1 MSSSHKASC
10 LCGGVKFE
18 VTGPLRDVVACHCI
32 QCRKQT
38 GSYMSATGCS
48 DEALKMTSTNG
59 LTWYESTPGY
69 KRGFCS
75 TCGSTLFWK
84 AEGSDRIAIAA
95 GVFDEPL
102 GVALKGHIYC
112 DFAGDYYEI
121 AGGEFKEP
129 LSDSYSDA
137 KAED

>member
-1 MSSSHKASC
+1 MSAPQKASC
-10 LCGGVKFE
+10 LCGGVRFE
-18 VTGPLRDVVACHCI
+18 VTGGLRDVVACHCI

-38 GSYMSATGCS
+38 GNYMSATGCP
-48 DEALKMTSTNG
+48 DEALKLTSENG

-69 KRGFCS
+69 RRGFCS

-84 AEGSDRIAIAA
+84 AAGSERIAIAA
-95 GVFDEPL
+95 GVFDDPL
-102 GVALKGHIYC
+102 GVTLKGHIYC

-121 AGGEFKEP
+121 AGGEFQEP

-137 KAED
+137 KTED

>member
-1 MSSSHKASC
+1 MSKSHNASC
-10 LCGGVKFE
+10 LCGGVRFE

-38 GSYMSATGCS
+38 GTYMSATGCP
-48 DEALKMTSTNG
+48 DEALKMNSADG

-84 AEGSDRIAIAA
+84 ADGSDRIAIAA
-95 GVFDEPL
+95 GVFDGPL
-102 GVALKGHIYC
+102 GVPLRGHIYC

-121 AGGEFKEP
+121 AGGEFQEP
-129 LSDSYSDA
+129 LSDSFSNA
-137 KAED
+137 RPEN

>member
-18 VTGPLRDVVACHCI
+18 VAGPLRDVVACHCI

-38 GSYMSATGCS
+38 GTYMSATGCS
-48 DEALKMTSTNG
+48 DEALSMTSADG

-84 AEGSDRIAIAA
+84 DEGSDRIAIAA
-95 GVFDEPL
+95 GVFDGPL
-102 GVALKGHIYC
+102 GVPLKGHIYC

-121 AGGEFKEP
+121 SGGDYQEP
-129 LSDSYSDA
+129 LSDNFSNARPGD
-137 KAED
+137 